1 MFDMSVG
8 IGELIFRAAI
18 VYLFLFVILRFIG
31 KKHIGELAP
40 FDLVV
45 LLILS
50 ETVQNSMVGGDES
63 LIGGLV
69 AAGTLMAIA
78 QGTNWLRCFSKE
90 AARVVDGVPRVIV
103 RNGHCFKSVMAD
115 EKITMSELLEAMR
128 QEGCTN
134 ILNVRV
140 AMLENDGRISIVTR

>member
-1 MFDMSVG
+1 MFEMSVG
-8 IGELIFRAAI
+8 IGELIFRAA
-18 VYLFLFVILRFIG
+18 VVFLFLFMLLRFIG

-50 ETVQNSMVGGDES
+50 ETVQSSMVGADQS
-63 LIGGLV
+63 LMGGLV
-69 AAGTLMAIA
+69 AATTLMAIA
-78 QGTNWLRCFSKE
+78 HGTNWLTHYSKQ
-90 AARVVDGVPRVIV
+90 AARVVDGVPKVIV
-103 RNGHCFKSVMAD
+103 RNGHCFKSIMAD

>member
-1 MFDMSVG
+1 MDLFTSSS
-8 IGELIFRAAI
+8 RP
-18 VYLFLFVILRFIG
+18 YLG
-31 KKHIGELAP
+31 
-40 FDLVV
+40 
-45 LLILS
+45 
-50 ETVQNSMVGGDES
+50 
-63 LIGGLV
+63 GGL
-69 AAGTLMAIA
+69 
-78 QGTNWLRCFSKE
+78 E
-90 AARVVDGVPRVIV
+90 AAVHLRVVDGVPRVIV